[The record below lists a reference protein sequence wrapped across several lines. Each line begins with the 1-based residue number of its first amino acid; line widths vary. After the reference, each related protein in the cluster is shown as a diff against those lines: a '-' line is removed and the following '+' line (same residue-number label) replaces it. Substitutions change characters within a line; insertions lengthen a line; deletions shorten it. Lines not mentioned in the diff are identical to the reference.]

1 MEQWEF
7 VRRREELMEMIG
19 AGNIALVPT
28 APQVQRNR
36 DISYPYRPDSYFYYL
51 TGFCEPE
58 ALAVFVPGRAQG
70 EYLLFCRE
78 SDPAA
83 ESWHGRR
90 AGLDKARSQYGADD
104 AFPIEDMDDI
114 IPGLLENR
122 KQLYY
127 AMGAYPVF
135 DTLVLEWM
143 QTLRQRTRSG
153 IRPPLETINLD
164 HILNEL
170 RLFKSPN
177 ELACLNTAIDIS
189 IKGHQRAMRYCRP
202 GIMEYELAAEI
213 QYECLK
219 HGAHNAYPPI
229 VGGGQNACILH
240 YLDNDRMLKSG
251 DLVLVD
257 AGAEYQYYAAD
268 ICRTY
273 PVNGRFTPAQ
283 AQLYNLVL
291 DTQKA
296 AIREIKPGNHWDDP
310 HQAAVRTMT
319 QGLLDLGLLSG
330 SFEQCIEKKSYQRFF
345 MHRTGHWLGIDVHDV
360 GDYKFENNVWRL
372 LETGMTLTVEPGIY
386 IAADDGSVPDY
397 WRGIGIRI
405 EDDIL
410 ITATGADVLSAAL
423 PREIIEIEAL
433 MQSR

>member
-7 VRRREELMEMIG
+7 VRRRTELMEMIG
-19 AGNIALVPT
+19 EGNIALVPT

-51 TGFCEPE
+51 TGFSEPE
-58 ALAVFVPGRAQG
+58 ALAVFIPGRRQG

-78 SDPAA
+78 SDPEA

-90 AGLDKARSQYGADD
+90 AGLEQARQRYGADD
-104 AFPIEDMDDI
+104 AFPIEDIDDI
-114 IPGLLENR
+114 VPSLLENR
-122 KQLYY
+122 QQLYY
-127 AMGAYPVF
+127 AMGTYPVF
-135 DTLVLEWM
+135 DSLVLEWL
-143 QTLRQRTRSG
+143 QILRQRTRSG

-164 HILNEL
+164 HVLNEL
-170 RLFKSPN
+170 RLFKSPS
-177 ELACLNTAIDIS
+177 ELAHINKAVQIS
-189 IKGHQRAMRYCRP
+189 IAGHRRAMRYCRP
-202 GIMEYELAAEI
+202 GIMEYQIAAEI

-219 HGAHNAYPPI
+219 HGAQNAYPPI
-229 VGGGQNACILH
+229 VGGGKNACILH
-240 YLDNDRMLKSG
+240 YLDNDRQLKEG

-273 PVNGRFTPAQ
+273 PVNGQFSEAQ
-283 AQLYNLVL
+283 ATLYNLVL

-296 AIREIKPGNHWDDP
+296 AIAQIKQGNHWDDP
-310 HQAAVRTMT
+310 HQAAILTMT
-319 QGLLDLGLLSG
+319 RGLLELGLLKG
-330 SFEQCIEKKSYQRFF
+330 SLKQCLKDKSYQAFF

-360 GDYKFENNVWRL
+360 GDYKFDGDVWRL
-372 LETGMTLTVEPGIY
+372 LEAGMTLTVEPGIY
-386 IAADDGSVPDY
+386 IAPDAPNVPDY

-410 ITATGADVLSAAL
+410 ITASGSKVLSAAL
-423 PREIIEIEAL
+423 PREIADIEAL
-433 MQSR
+433 MQK